1 MNLKIKLAY
10 PLQLVALSTYIIY
23 GYYNAK
29 LLRLGLSQWAVSVGT
44 GFFATYLVNRF
55 IPNRKMS
62 YMSTLIAST
71 ALFLLLTSLEW
82 YGYAIASA
90 TMVLGKLL
98 VTNENKHHV
107 FNPAG
112 FALLICICLFPN
124 TLILNS
130 KQFIDSYWLLG
141 LILGLGAA
149 IVILSDRYLI
159 SLSYIAGFAVASYI
173 RSLVSPE
180 AFVFFFYPFL
190 NPMNLIFIFHMISD
204 PATTPSTRRE
214 QLILGFII
222 ALIDHLLRHFWVFY
236 SPLIALLLV
245 RSIYYLMFGTFKAK
259 GLNELCS
266 EAVRKN

>member
-1 MNLKIKLAY
+1 MNLKNKLAY

-29 LLRLGLSQWAVSVGT
+29 LLRLGLSQWAISVGT
-44 GFFATYLVNRF
+44 GLFCNYLVNRF
-55 IPNRKMS
+55 IPKRAMS
-62 YMSTLIAST
+62 YMATLIAST

-82 YGYAIASA
+82 YGYAIASVI
-90 TMVLGKLL
+90 MILGKLL
-98 VTNENKHHV
+98 VTNENKHHI

-149 IVILSDRYLI
+149 IVILSDRYVI
-159 SLSYIAGFAVASYI
+159 SLSYIAGFALASYL
-173 RSLVSPE
+173 RTFVSAE
-180 AFVFFFYPFL
+180 SFVFFFYPFL

-204 PATTPSTRRE
+204 PGTTPSTFTE
-214 QLILGFII
+214 QAILGFII
-222 ALIDHLLRHFWVFY
+222 ALIDHLLRHYWVFY
-236 SPLIALLLV
+236 SPLIALLIV
-245 RSIYYLMFGTFKAK
+245 RSIYHLLFGSFKSRSLSE
-259 GLNELCS
+259 LNS
-266 EAVRKN
+266 EAVRN

>member
-1 MNLKIKLAY
+1 MNLKNKLAY

-29 LLRLGLSQWAVSVGT
+29 LLRLGLSQWAISLGS
-44 GFFATYLVNRF
+44 GLFANYLVNRF
-55 IPNRKMS
+55 LPNRKMN
-62 YMSTLIAST
+62 YMATVIAST

-82 YGYAIASA
+82 YGYAIASV
-90 TMVLGKLL
+90 TMILGKVL

-112 FALLICICLFPN
+112 FALLISICLFPN

-149 IVILSDRYLI
+149 IVILADRYII
-159 SLSYIAGFAVASYI
+159 SLSYIAGFALASYL
-173 RSLVSPE
+173 RTFVSAE
-180 AFVFFFYPFL
+180 SFVFFFYPFL

-204 PATTPSTRRE
+204 PATTPNTLRE
-214 QLILGFII
+214 QIILGFAI
-222 ALIDHLLRHFWVFY
+222 ALIDHLLRHYWFFY

-245 RSIYYLMFGTFKAK
+245 RSTYYLMFGTFKTK
-259 GLNELCS
+259 RLNDFRT
-266 EAVRKN
+266 EAVHK